1 MKKIFLV
8 FIMLFLLLASCN
20 KEVKE
25 EKKTKDFEKVEDI
38 YFLSTF
44 RAYEY
49 ESYDYY
55 EEADLAC
62 FLVNNVDV
70 LLSANKIKLYDSRKN
85 EREFNA
91 LKYSLDYYD
100 VDSKYKVESDAL
112 FYLKSI
118 QYFCLDENGKEYY
131 KDFVAIIQKDDQ
143 FVVLAR

>member
-8 FIMLFLLLASCN
+8 FIMLFLLLTSCN
-20 KEVKE
+20 NEGKE
-25 EKKTKDFEKVEDI
+25 EKKTKDFEKVEDR
-38 YFLSTF
+38 YFLRTF

-70 LLSANKIKLYDSRKN
+70 LLSANNIKLYDSRKN

-143 FVVLAR
+143 FVVLAK